1 MFKNG
6 IILLILFG
14 LCSLISQVLRNYQY
28 FLAYKYSVEARRTLL
43 SLIYDKVGKLSM
55 QSLLK
60 TNASKLIT
68 IISSDLFQSEN
79 GLSYTNFVL
88 ASPLI
93 NIVAYTFIGIEIG
106 FWYSLGTFVFW
117 LFIFA
122 LLNWL
127 ASQSN
132 KVLLR

>member
-1 MFKNG
+1 
-6 IILLILFG
+6 
-14 LCSLISQVLRNYQY
+14 
-28 FLAYKYSVEARRTLL
+28 
-43 SLIYDKVGKLSM
+43 M

-117 LFIFA
+117 IFIFI

-127 ASQSN
+127 AS
-132 KVLLR
+132 